1 MFAFAFWYTYL
12 QRCLEAIIQTY
23 ILKRT
28 LRTGLVILLAVVL
41 IVGLNAFFQQGC
53 YEPPPPTPTLLVP
66 SPLSPVRAQAD
77 RLSWNGAKWYLHG
90 ANVPWY
96 RWGCDFGCNAINGK
110 TGGVSTDLAALATA
124 FAQMKQAG
132 MHVARWW
139 VFPGVPAQILRDSSG
154 MPTGLDP
161 AIYRDF
167 DAAVQ
172 LAEQYDLYYD
182 FVLFSAPTDI
192 PISWQTDPVQRAK
205 LIDALSPLFA
215 RYADNPRVFSWEPY
229 NEPEN
234 DIWKYRIA
242 QQPVIDTGTAI
253 AQSVHAHAPTTYVT
267 MGSFQAEGMK
277 LWINAGLDYYS
288 PHWYD
293 YMRGDNA
300 MLCRTY
306 EDYAAWGIDKP
317 IVIGEFY
324 TATNGE
330 PPFTSAYRYDYWYT
344 KYYAGAW
351 AWSLFPA
358 QTADQMAIDVSAA
371 GTFAAQYRDIGPVT
385 HNP

>member
-1 MFAFAFWYTYL
+1 
-12 QRCLEAIIQTY
+12 
-23 ILKRT
+23 
-28 LRTGLVILLAVVL
+28 
-41 IVGLNAFFQQGC
+41 
-53 YEPPPPTPTLLVP
+53 
-66 SPLSPVRAQAD
+66 
-77 RLSWNGAKWYLHG
+77 
-90 ANVPWY
+90 
-96 RWGCDFGCNAINGK
+96 
-110 TGGVSTDLAALATA
+110 
-124 FAQMKQAG
+124 MKQAG

-139 VFPGVPAQILRDSSG
+139 VFPGDPAQILRDASG
-154 MPTGLDP
+154 VPTGLDP

-167 DAAVQ
+167 DAALQ
-172 LAEQYDLYYD
+172 LAEEFDIYYN

-192 PISWQTDPVQRAK
+192 PVSWQADPLQRAK
-205 LIDALSPLFA
+205 LIDTLSPLFA

-242 QQPVIDTGTAI
+242 QQPVVDTGTAI
-253 AQSVHAHAPTTYVT
+253 VQSVHAHAPNTYVT

-306 EDYAAWGIDKP
+306 DDYAAWGIDKP
-317 IVIGEFY
+317 IVIGEYY
-324 TATNGE
+324 TATIGE
-330 PPFTSAYRYDYWYT
+330 TPFTSAYRYNYWYT
-344 KYYAGAW
+344 KQYAGAW

-358 QTADQMAIDVSAA
+358 QTTDQMAIDFSAA
-371 GTFAAQYRDIGPVT
+371 GAFAAQYRDIGPGT
-385 HNP
+385 RYP